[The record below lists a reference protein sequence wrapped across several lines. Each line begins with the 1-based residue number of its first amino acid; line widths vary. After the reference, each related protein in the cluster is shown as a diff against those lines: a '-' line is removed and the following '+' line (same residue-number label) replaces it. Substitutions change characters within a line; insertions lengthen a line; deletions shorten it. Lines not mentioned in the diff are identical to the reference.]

1 MNADKDKTRESVFPA
16 LSRTFGAIE
25 QAGVRIGVAVMVTGF
40 VLYVSG
46 ALAPFV
52 SVEKLVRNWGSQ
64 AEHFVRQTGL
74 PTGWGWTRL
83 LGHSDML
90 ALAGLILLSS
100 AVIAAYLGL
109 IPRLARERNRAYL
122 LLVVLQLGVFAL
134 AASGVLGGAH

>member
-1 MNADKDKTRESVFPA
+1 MNADKDKAQESGFPA

-46 ALAPFV
+46 ALAPYL
-52 SVEKLVRNWGSQ
+52 SVDKLVRNWGSPAGQ
-64 AEHFVRQTGL
+64 FVRQTGL
-74 PTGWGWTRL
+74 PTGWGWARL

-100 AVIAAYLGL
+100 AAIAAYTGL
-109 IPRLARERNRAYL
+109 LPRLARERNRVYL

>member
-1 MNADKDKTRESVFPA
+1 MNADKDKARESVFAA
-16 LSRTFGAIE
+16 LSRTFAAIE

-46 ALAPFV
+46 ALAPFL
-52 SVEKLVRNWGSQ
+52 SVENLMGNWGSRAGQ
-64 AEHFVRQTGL
+64 FVRQTGM

-100 AVIAAYLGL
+100 AVIAAYVGL
-109 IPRLARERNRAYL
+109 LPRLARERNRAYL

-134 AASGVLGGAH
+134 AASGLLGGAH